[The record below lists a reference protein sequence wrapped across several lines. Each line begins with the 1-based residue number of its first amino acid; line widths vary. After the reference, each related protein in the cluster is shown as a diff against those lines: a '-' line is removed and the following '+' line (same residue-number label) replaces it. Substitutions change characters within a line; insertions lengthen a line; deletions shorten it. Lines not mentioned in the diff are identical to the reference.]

1 MPTSEDAVP
10 EDDAWVRDDDE
21 DEEEGVKLERASE
34 EPLIDVLAPEE
45 EQEALAVAAHA

>member
-21 DEEEGVKLERASE
+21 DEEEGVRLERASE
-34 EPLIDVLAPEE
+34 EPLIEVAPEE